1 MMVISL
7 RDADN
12 GRAAVIELDGP
23 LNSSTSRDFEDYV
36 GSVVGKYSIIVLDAS
51 GMDYISSEGIGMIF
65 LLNRRIRERGGSL
78 SVSGSSGEVLSL
90 FSMLGFDSII
100 DLSPDP
106 EEAIARIKAAPAV
119 KSRQTAAA
127 SPAAAEPSAVAADE
141 TGKTADS
148 FIIECQGCKS
158 LIRIKGDGD
167 YICPE
172 CSAMV
177 TVGRG
182 PLPPGGKGAK
192 EKGGNFII
200 ECPFCKSLLSVAGA
214 GFYTCDSCKKSFTVK
229 DDLKVVFG

>member
-1 MMVISL
+1 MVISL
-7 RDADN
+7 READN
-12 GRAAVIELDGP
+12 GRAAVIEMDGP

-51 GMDYISSEGIGMIF
+51 SMDYISSEGIGMIF

-90 FSMLGFDSII
+90 FSMLGFDKII

-106 EEAIARIKAAPAV
+106 EEAIARIKSTPAV
-119 KSRQTAAA
+119 KTGHT
-127 SPAAAEPSAVAADE
+127 SPPSVAAAEPSAVAAEDSN
-141 TGKTADS
+141 KTADS

-172 CSAMV
+172 CSALV
-177 TVGRG
+177 AVGRG
-182 PLPPGGKGAK
+182 AQRPGEK
-192 EKGGNFII
+192 EARTKSGTFII
-200 ECPFCKSLLSVAGA
+200 ECPSCKSLLSVTGS
-214 GFYTCDSCKKSFTVK
+214 GYYTCGSCKKSFTVK